1 MISEKDVFSNH
12 WNYVKQVMA
21 NLSARGATSCSI
33 DVTDWDK
40 VYLDHVLQQLEDAGY
55 IAFVADQSFVY
66 ECFTLYIQG
75 I

>member
-1 MISEKDVFSNH
+1 MISVKDVCSDH
-12 WNYVKQVMA
+12 WNYVKQVMS
-21 NLSARGATSCSI
+21 NSSAREATSCSI
-33 DVTDWDK
+33 NVTDWDK
-40 VYLDHVLQQLEDAGY
+40 VPLDHVLQQLQDAGY